1 LIIEKKDI
9 INLKNIPFLPNIKP
23 LEKINQFL
31 SKTITDNT
39 FEQTIE
45 KILSGMK
52 HENVNVRKLVISN
65 LLDLIKNNQ
74 EKIIMNEFLLNTI
87 ISNLLSRCATSS
99 DSNEKLLC
107 GECLGALGAIDPS
120 RLSTIETFIDDRE
133 EISNIDLAC
142 RLLKDYLYKSLIA
155 GVLSS

>member
-1 LIIEKKDI
+1 ISNVIPILKISLEDENLLPFACDSWFNFIKTIGDEAGKYINQIIVILLPYLQTIHSEKIVKILEYLIIEKKDI
-9 INLKNIPFLPNIKP
+9 INLQNIQFLTNIKP

-31 SKTITDNT
+31 TKTITDNT

-74 EKIIMNEFLLNTI
+74 EKIIMNEFL
-87 ISNLLSRCATSS
+87 
-99 DSNEKLLC
+99 
-107 GECLGALGAIDPS
+107 
-120 RLSTIETFIDDRE
+120 
-133 EISNIDLAC
+133 
-142 RLLKDYLYKSLIA
+142 
-155 GVLSS
+155 